1 MRIPPKHSLFQQK
14 KVKLKLGPG
23 FSVNVPIFANGQQDF
38 SWSSDSRPI
47 SQLLNLYHLQ
57 ESIYINEASL
67 PLNGA
72 SYYRKYMAVVR
83 FRFSENEDY
92 SERKSWNLLDTRC
105 PLGGAYNVCSKF
117 LQNNSNCILLIEIK
131 EGFLNAGSSGRATA
145 SGKILVGHDVERRV
159 LIAEPGA
166 IIGPHHDSHDD
177 SHRWETF
184 ITANEGLIGFAW
196 LDRPTEEELCSWVKD
211 PQGFRGGKWCYTV
224 LRVEQT
230 MWVPSG
236 LIHFVLRRSGDS
248 RQTMAISG
256 HSVRYTDIGNW
267 AYLVQKCELKKQ
279 CTISS

>member
-1 MRIPPKHSLFQQK
+1 M
-14 KVKLKLGPG
+14 
-23 FSVNVPIFANGQQDF
+23 
-38 SWSSDSRPI
+38 
-47 SQLLNLYHLQ
+47 
-57 ESIYINEASL
+57 
-67 PLNGA
+67 
-72 SYYRKYMAVVR
+72 
-83 FRFSENEDY
+83 
-92 SERKSWNLLDTRC
+92 
-105 PLGGAYNVCSKF
+105 CSKF

-131 EGFLNAGSSGRATA
+131 EGVLNAGSSGRATA
-145 SGKILVGHDVERRV
+145 SAKILVWHDVERRV

-211 PQGFRGGKWCYTV
+211 PQGFGGGKWCYTV
-224 LRVEQT
+224 LWVEQT
-230 MWVPSG
+230 MWFPSG
-236 LIHFVLRRSGDS
+236 LMHFVLRRSGDS